1 MMDLIDLDIPLLGYT
16 QFISAWLYSGP
27 GGVFLVDP
35 GPACTLSYL
44 LNALEQRRIQHLD
57 WILLTHIHM
66 DHAGCIGHLV
76 ERFPNARVVCHERAV
91 SHLVDPGRLW
101 EGSLKVLGKVAQT
114 YGEMKAVPAEQI
126 VTTQAIDFED
136 GIRVIDTPGHAIHH
150 QCFIFKDWMFCG
162 ELFGIMLGLDHRTYL
177 RPATPPRIDLDAL
190 FASMDRI
197 KPEIDR
203 TICFAHYGQFSDG
216 PRILS
221 LARAQLELWVD
232 VIRRHAAEPDKKKI
246 MAALM
251 EADSIYAGI
260 KDLPPLLYNRETFFS
275 LNAINGILQAL
286 QS

>member
-1 MMDLIDLDIPLLGYT
+1 MLDLIDLDIPSLGYT
-16 QFISAWLYSGP
+16 QFISAWLYGGP

-35 GPACTLSYL
+35 GPTCTLSCL

-66 DHAGCIGHLV
+66 DHAGGIGHLV
-76 ERFPNARVVCHERAV
+76 ERFPGARVVCHERAV
-91 SHLVDPGRLW
+91 SHLVDPSRLW

-114 YGEMKAVPAEQI
+114 YGEIKAVPAEQI

-150 QCFIFKDWMFCG
+150 QCFIFKDWIFCG
-162 ELFGIMLGLDHRTYL
+162 ELFGIMLGLDKRTYL

-197 KPEIDR
+197 KPEINR
-203 TICFAHYGQFSDG
+203 TICFGHYGQFSDG
-216 PRILS
+216 PCILG

-232 VIRRHAAEPDKKKI
+232 VIRRHAGEPDRKKI

-251 EADSIYAGI
+251 AADSIYAGI